1 MTRLLRHML
10 VAWGRNLA
18 ANRLLS
24 AIAIAGLVIGLA
36 GAILMALV
44 ARVPLTY
51 NHVVPDYE
59 RTYLAVSIVR
69 GADVAPDYQQ
79 ASPGAAAAL
88 IEANVPDVEAAARLM
103 EAEVELRRDG
113 NARKESIYWA
123 DPDYFDLVRLPV
135 LAGDL
140 ASALRSGHGLVMT
153 EAMARKHFGRR
164 DALGDALGETIL
176 VAGQPMVLRAIIAD
190 LPPGGTDLTTGI
202 FASGLAARS
211 GLALMK
217 ADKPGSFSIDVRT
230 YVRLRAGASAQAVE
244 DAIQPAIAGLVPP
257 PVRNAYRLEPVRIDE
272 LALHEGFHPGAR
284 ERLVIGSLVAVLV
297 LLIATAN
304 FVNLSAALAG
314 RRRGEIGV
322 RKANGA
328 GRVHIAGQF
337 LAESVL
343 TVLLATLFALAA
355 AEWLLPP
362 VNAFLETQARLDYA
376 ADPALLLWLLSGA
389 LLLGLA
395 AGAYPAFLLSSLP
408 PVATLRDSGA
418 TAAGGDLTRS
428 ALVTGQFAILIG
440 LIIATAVVHQQRLFA
455 MREALRMDID
465 QVLTVKARCP
475 PAFVAESAKLPGVRA
490 VSCSSEALL
499 SGSIFTFI
507 DWKGDRVRV
516 DIVSALPGIFAL
528 YGVRPVAGSLEA
540 LPAAGQERASRLIIN
555 EAAVRA
561 FGFASPSAA
570 IGQALPYSSSDS
582 PAENAGS
589 QIVAVVP
596 DFAFQS
602 VEKRIEPTLFLPEP
616 PGEFDTGL
624 VSIKL
629 AGGRVPETLARIDR
643 LWRATGNEGQIE
655 RAFVSEHIERLYRDL
670 KRNTQLFAIFSALA
684 IFLACLGLVGL
695 SLSAAQRRTK
705 EIGIRKALGAS
716 TSQILALLLWQ
727 LSRPVLLANLIAWPI
742 AWWLMR
748 RWLNG
753 FAERIPLEPWL
764 FPAAGLA
771 ALALALLSVG
781 MLAYLVARQK
791 PVNAL
796 RYE

>member
-1 MTRLLRHML
+1 VTRLLRHWL
-10 VAWGRNLA
+10 VAWARNLA

-51 NHVVPDYE
+51 NHIVPGHE
-59 RTYLAVSIVR
+59 RTYIAVSIAS
-69 GADVAPDYQQ
+69 GPGMEPDYQQ
-79 ASPGAAAAL
+79 ASPGGAAAL
-88 IEANVPDVEAAARLM
+88 IEANVPDVENAARLLQ
-103 EAEVELRRDG
+103 AEVELRRDG
-113 NARKESIYWA
+113 VAHKETIYWA

-140 ASALRSGHGLVMT
+140 ASALRDGHGLVMT
-153 EAMARKHFGRR
+153 EAMALKHFGRA
-164 DALGDALGETIL
+164 DAMGETID
-176 VAGQPMVLRAIIAD
+176 VAGQPMVLRAVIAD
-190 LPPGGTDLTTGI
+190 LPPGGTDLAAGI

-217 ADKPGSFSIDVRT
+217 ADEPGTFAINVRT
-230 YVRLRAGASAQAVE
+230 YLRLRAGASAQKAA
-244 DAIQPAIAGLVPP
+244 DSIQPAIAGLVPP
-257 PVRNAYRLEPVRIDE
+257 PMRSAYRLEPVRIDR
-272 LALHEGFHPGAR
+272 LALHESFHPGAR
-284 ERLVIGSLVAVLV
+284 ERLVIGSLVAILV

-304 FVNLSAALAG
+304 FVNLSVALAG
-314 RRRGEIGV
+314 RRRREIGV

-328 GRVHIAGQF
+328 SRGQIAGQF
-337 LAESVL
+337 LAEAVL
-343 TVLLATLFALAA
+343 TVLLATLLALAA
-355 AEWLLPP
+355 AEWLLP
-362 VNAFLETQARLDYA
+362 VLNGFLETQARLDYA
-376 ADPALLLWLLSGA
+376 ADPTLLVWLLSGA
-389 LLLGLA
+389 MLLGLA

-418 TAAGGDLTRS
+418 AATGGGLIRN
-428 ALVTGQFAILIG
+428 ALVTAQFAILIG
-440 LIIATAVVHQQRLFA
+440 LIIATSVVHQQRLFA

-465 QVLTVKARCP
+465 QVLTVTARCP
-475 PAFVAESAKLPGVRA
+475 PAFVAESSKLPGVRA
-490 VSCSSEALL
+490 VSCSSESLL
-499 SGSIFTFI
+499 KSNTFAPI
-507 DWKGDRVRV
+507 DWKGDLMMTG
-516 DIVSALPGIFAL
+516 IVSVSPTIFAL
-528 YGVRPVAGSLEA
+528 YGVRPVVGSLAA
-540 LPAAGQERASRLIIN
+540 LPPADGEAASGIIIN

-570 IGQALPYSSSDS
+570 IGQALPYSNSASPGENSD
-582 PAENAGS
+582 S

-596 DFAFQS
+596 DFAFHS
-602 VEKRIEPTLFLPEP
+602 VETPIEPTLYVPSP
-616 PGEFDTGL
+616 PGQLEL

-629 AGGRVPETLARIDR
+629 AGRDVPETLAQIDR
-643 LWRATGNEGQIE
+643 LWWATGNEGQIE
-655 RAFVSEHIERLYRDL
+655 RAFVSEHIELLYRGL
-670 KRNTQLFAIFSALA
+670 ERNAQLFAVFSALA

-727 LSRPVLLANLIAWPI
+727 LSRPVLLANFIAWPI

-753 FAERIPLEPWL
+753 FAERIPLQPWL
-764 FPAAGLA
+764 FPAAGLV

-781 MLAYLVARQK
+781 ILAYLVARQK
-791 PVNAL
+791 PVHAL

>member
-1 MTRLLRHML
+1 MLRHLL

-24 AIAIAGLVIGLA
+24 AIAVAGLVIGLA

-44 ARVPLTY
+44 ARVPLTF
-51 NHVVPDYE
+51 NHIVPGHE
-59 RTYLAVSIVR
+59 RTYIAVSIVS
-69 GADVAPDYQQ
+69 GPGMAPDYQQ
-79 ASPGAAAAL
+79 ASPGGAAAL
-88 IEANVPDVEAAARLM
+88 IEANVPEVEAAARLL

-113 NARKESIYWA
+113 AAHRETIYWA
-123 DPDYFDLVRLPV
+123 DPEYFDLVQLPV

-140 ASALRSGHGLVMT
+140 GSALRSGHGLVMT
-153 EAMARKHFGRR
+153 ETMARKHFGR
-164 DALGDALGETIL
+164 ADALGETIE
-176 VAGQPMVLRAIIAD
+176 VAGQPMVLRAVIAD
-190 LPPGGTDLTTGI
+190 LPPGGTDLAAGI

-211 GLALMK
+211 GLSLMP
-217 ADKPGSFSIDVRT
+217 ADEPGTFSINVRT
-230 YVRLRAGASAQAVE
+230 YLRLRPGASGKTVG
-244 DAIQPAIAGLVPP
+244 DAIQTAIAGLVPP
-257 PVRNAYRLEPVRIDE
+257 PVRSAYRLEPVRIDR

-304 FVNLSAALAG
+304 FVNLSVALAG
-314 RRRGEIGV
+314 RRRREIGV

-328 GRVHIAGQF
+328 GRGHIAGQF
-337 LAESVL
+337 LAEAVL
-343 TVLLATLFALAA
+343 TVLLATILALAA
-355 AEWLLPP
+355 AEWLLPA
-362 VNAFLETQARLDYA
+362 VNGFLETQARLDYV
-376 ADPALLLWLLSGA
+376 ADPSLLLWLLSGA
-389 LLLGLA
+389 ALLGLA

-418 TAAGGDLTRS
+418 AAPGGGLMRNV
-428 ALVTGQFAILIG
+428 LVTGQFAILIG
-440 LIIATAVVHQQRLFA
+440 LIVATAVVHQQRLFA

-465 QVLTVKARCP
+465 KVLTVTARCP
-475 PAFVAESAKLPGVRA
+475 PAFVAESSKLPGVRA
-490 VSCSSEALL
+490 VSCSSESLL
-499 SGSIFTFI
+499 NGNTFAPI
-507 DWKGDRVRV
+507 DWKGDPLMV
-516 DIVSALPGIFAL
+516 DIVSVLPAIFAL
-528 YGVRPVAGSLEA
+528 YGVRPVAGSLAA
-540 LPAAGQERASRLIIN
+540 LPPAGQEAVSRVIIN

-570 IGQALPYSSSDS
+570 IGQALPYPSSTL
-582 PAENAGS
+582 PGENVHS
-589 QIVAVVP
+589 QVVAVVP
-596 DFAFQS
+596 DFAFHS
-602 VEKRIEPTLFLPEP
+602 VETPIEPTLYLPSPQSQLE
-616 PGEFDTGL
+616 L

-629 AGGRVPETLARIDR
+629 AGGQEPETLAQIDR

-655 RAFVSEHIERLYRDL
+655 RAFVSEHIELLYRGL
-670 KRNTQLFAIFSALA
+670 ERNAQLFAVFSALA

-742 AWWLMR
+742 TWWLMR

-753 FAERIPLEPWL
+753 FAERIPLHPWL

-771 ALALALLSVG
+771 ALAVALLSVG

-791 PVNAL
+791 PVHAL

>member
-1 MTRLLRHML
+1 MTRLLRHWL

-51 NHVVPDYE
+51 NHVVPGHD
-59 RTYLAVSIVR
+59 RTWLAVSIVS
-69 GADVAPDYQQ
+69 GPGMAPDHQQ
-79 ASPGAAAAL
+79 ASPAGAAAL
-88 IEANVPDVEAAARLM
+88 IEASVPEVESAARLL
-103 EAEVELRRDG
+103 EAEVELRRG
-113 NARKESIYWA
+113 GAARKETIYWA
-123 DPDYFDLVRLPV
+123 DPGYFDLVRLPV

-140 ASALRSGHGLVMT
+140 ASALRTGHGLVMT
-153 EAMARKHFGRR
+153 EAMARRHFGR
-164 DALGDALGETIL
+164 ADALGETID
-176 VAGQPMVLRAIIAD
+176 VAGQPMVLRAVIAD
-190 LPPGGTDLTTGI
+190 LPPGGTDLAAGI
-202 FASGLAARS
+202 FASGLATRS
-211 GLALMK
+211 GLALMQ
-217 ADKPGSFSIDVRT
+217 ADAPGSFSITVRT
-230 YVRLRAGASAQAVE
+230 YLKLRAGASAGKAG
-244 DAIQPAIAGLVPP
+244 DSIQPAIAGLVPP
-257 PVRNAYRLEPVRIDE
+257 PVRSAYRLEPVRIDR

-284 ERLVIGSLVAVLV
+284 ERLVIGSLVALLV

-304 FVNLSAALAG
+304 FVNLSVALAG
-314 RRRGEIGV
+314 RRRREIGV

-328 GRVHIAGQF
+328 GRGHIAGQF
-337 LAESVL
+337 LAEAVL
-343 TVLLATLFALAA
+343 TVLLATILALAA
-355 AEWLLPP
+355 AEWLLP
-362 VNAFLETQARLDYA
+362 VLNGSLETQARLDYA

-408 PVATLRDSGA
+408 PVATLRDGGA
-418 TAAGGDLTRS
+418 AVAAGGLVRS

-440 LIIATAVVHQQRLFA
+440 LIIATSVVHQQRLFA

-465 QVLTVKARCP
+465 QVLTVTGRCP
-475 PAFVAESAKLPGVRA
+475 PAFVAESSKLPGVRA
-490 VSCSSEALL
+490 VSCSNQSLL
-499 SGSIFTFI
+499 SGNTFAPI
-507 DWKGDRVRV
+507 DWKGGQVLA
-516 DIVSALPGIFAL
+516 DIVSVFPTILAL

-540 LPAAGQERASRLIIN
+540 LPPAGQEAVSRVIVN

-570 IGQALPYSSSDS
+570 IGQALPYPGSTPSG
-582 PAENAGS
+582 ENVQS

-596 DFAFQS
+596 DFAFHT
-602 VEKRIEPTLFLPEP
+602 VETRIEPTLYLPSAY
-616 PGEFDTGL
+616 GQVDMDL

-629 AGGRVPETLARIDR
+629 AGGHVPETLARIDR

-655 RAFVSEHIERLYRDL
+655 RAFVSEHIERLYRGL
-670 KRNTQLFAIFSALA
+670 ERNTQLFAIFSALA

-705 EIGIRKALGAS
+705 EIGIRKALGAR

-753 FAERIPLEPWL
+753 FAERIPLQPWL

-791 PVNAL
+791 PVHAL